1 MTATTSPSHRL
12 ALGRAGLQ
20 QLHRSLAQ
28 HAGDQAVA
36 VLQEAG
42 FAAGEGLFAIYGEWL
57 ETQDGGKQPQ
67 KFDPPPFTQALAG
80 VFLAP
85 GWGAG
90 HNPALGARLGRDRP
104 TRC

>member
-12 ALGRAGLQ
+12 AVGRAGLQ

-57 ETQDGGKQPQ
+57 ETEDGVNHPQDLDAPL
-67 KFDPPPFTQALAG
+67 FTGALSAF
-80 VFLAP
+80 FLGQ

-90 HNPALGARLGRDRP
+90 TLPPRAGAA
-104 TRC
+104 